1 MTKSN
6 INFKHQSRMKK
17 ITFLLI
23 AGLVAMIAQAGV
35 LNNDKVA
42 GLKTVNATVKA
53 EGDIVTPPDGA
64 EQMLYTFEGHDTYS
78 NKDKSFEVFII
89 IDNNDV
95 YIKGLSEYLTE
106 GWVKGAIADGV
117 ATFPEAYMGV
127 FEFWGD
133 AYDLYFDG
141 AEFTVNDDASVLT
154 AANGYTTSVEGEA
167 LDEFI
172 NVTLTKVQPEIAT
185 PATPTITEF
194 TEDDYGHYVK
204 MTIPATDVDG
214 NEIFAALLSY
224 QLLIDRNGDQS
235 VYEFT
240 TDAYAFLEENMTVV
254 PYNFTD
260 YYDIDVAGKQVY
272 LYGDDMDAWTAI
284 GVKSIYT
291 VGDSRE
297 TRESEIFWYQL
308 TPTAINNIGTNNVV
322 ETTYYDLQ
330 GRKVDANAAGLLIKQ
345 MRMQDGT
352 TQAVKVMR

>member
-1 MTKSN
+1 
-6 INFKHQSRMKK
+6 MKK
-17 ITFLLI
+17 ITLLLL

-35 LNNDKVA
+35 INHDKA
-42 GLKTVNATVKA
+42 AKLQNAKANVTVKA
-53 EGDIVTPPDGA
+53 EGDIVTPPADA
-64 EQMLYTFEGHDTYS
+64 EQMLYNFQGHDTYVD
-78 NKDKSFEVFII
+78 KDKTFEVFVV

-95 YIKGLSEYLTE
+95 YVKGLSEYLTD
-106 GWVKGAIADGV
+106 GWVKGTIADGV
-117 ATFPEAYMGV
+117 ATFPAAYMGI

-133 AYDLYFDG
+133 AYELNFDG
-141 AEFTVNDDASVLT
+141 AVFTVNDDASVLT
-154 AANGYTTSVEGEA
+154 APDGYTTSVEGEV

-172 NVTLTKVQPEIAT
+172 NVTLTKAVAEIAT

-204 MTIPATDVDG
+204 MTIPAKDVDG
-214 NEIFAALLSY
+214 NDIFAALLSY
-224 QLLIDRNGDQS
+224 QLLVDRNGEQS

-240 TDAYAFLEENMTVV
+240 TDNYEFLEENMTVV

-272 LYGDDMDAWTAI
+272 IYGDDIDEWNAI

-291 VGDSRE
+291 VGDKSRE

-308 TPTAINNIGTNNVV
+308 KPTAISEVNTNNVV
-322 ETTYYDLQ
+322 ETNYYDMQ
-330 GRKVDANAAGLLIKQ
+330 GRKVDASATGLLIMQ

-352 TQAVKVMR
+352 TKAIKVIR

>member
-1 MTKSN
+1 
-6 INFKHQSRMKK
+6 MKK
-17 ITFLLI
+17 ITLLLL

-35 LNNDKVA
+35 INHDKA
-42 GLKTVNATVKA
+42 AKLQNAKANVTMKA
-53 EGDIVTPPDGA
+53 EGDIVTPPAGA
-64 EQMLYTFEGHDTYS
+64 EQMLYNFQGHDTYVD
-78 NKDKSFEVFII
+78 KDKAFEVFVV

-95 YIKGLSEYLTE
+95 YVKGLSEYLTD
-106 GWVKGAIADGV
+106 GWVKGTIADGV
-117 ATFPEAYMGV
+117 ATFPAAYMGI

-133 AYDLYFDG
+133 AYELNFDG
-141 AEFTVNDDASVLT
+141 AVFTVNDDASVLT
-154 AANGYTTSVEGEA
+154 AAEGYTTSVEGEI

-172 NVTLTKVQPEIAT
+172 NVTLTKAVAEIAT

-204 MTIPATDVDG
+204 MTIPAKDVDG
-214 NEIFAALLSY
+214 NDIFAALLSY
-224 QLLIDRNGDQS
+224 QLLVDRNGEQS

-240 TDAYAFLEENMTVV
+240 TDNYEFIEENMTMV

-272 LYGDDMDAWTAI
+272 IYGDDIDEWNAI

-291 VGDSRE
+291 VGDKSRE

-308 TPTAINNIGTNNVV
+308 KPTAISEVNTNNVV
-322 ETTYYDLQ
+322 ETNYYDMQ
-330 GRKVDANAAGLLIKQ
+330 GRKVDANATGLLIKQ

-352 TQAVKVMR
+352 TRAVKVMR